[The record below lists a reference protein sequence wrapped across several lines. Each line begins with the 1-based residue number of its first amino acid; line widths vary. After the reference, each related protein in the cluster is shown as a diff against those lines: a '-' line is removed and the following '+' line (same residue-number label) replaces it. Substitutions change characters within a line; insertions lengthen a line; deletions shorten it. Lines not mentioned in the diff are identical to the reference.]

1 MKFEANRPAN
11 FSIRTTEAAPDGTVT
26 KRSSGS
32 VNLAA
37 GDPMLGFAPGAAIH
51 AQRSADNCSG

>member
-11 FSIRTTEAAPDGTVT
+11 FSIRTTEAAPDGTVA

-32 VNLAA
+32 VNLTASN
-37 GDPMLGFAPGAAIH
+37 PVLSYYNPGYK
-51 AQRSADNCSG
+51 SA

>member
-11 FSIRTTEAAPDGTVT
+11 FSIRTTEAAPDGTVA

-32 VNLAA
+32 VNLTASN
-37 GDPMLGFAPGAAIH
+37 PVLGFAPGAAIR
-51 AQRSADNCSG
+51 AQRSTDNCLG